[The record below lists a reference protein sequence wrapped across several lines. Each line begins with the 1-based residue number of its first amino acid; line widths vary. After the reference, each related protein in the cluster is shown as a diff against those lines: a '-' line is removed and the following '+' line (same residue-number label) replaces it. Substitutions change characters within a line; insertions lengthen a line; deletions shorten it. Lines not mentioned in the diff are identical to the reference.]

1 VLAYRQVIELDARNG
16 AGGESDWTMRIYVEG
31 KSQMID
37 RQYDKTDVILIAILS
52 VYCIAFFL
60 ASLGYLSLEYKNLQ
74 DNGNTNDPVLLQ
86 LCVVIGILGAITRGA
101 SRLFDDVGSGAFDPK
116 RSLSIIMR
124 PIEGGGMAIVAF
136 FFFRSLLLVLEQGD
150 APINPWGFL
159 SISVMAGMFSHRA
172 ADGMRERFGRLITS
186 PPPGDGSS
194 GS

>member
-1 VLAYRQVIELDARNG
+1 
-16 AGGESDWTMRIYVEG
+16 MRVYVEG

-37 RQYDKTDVILIAILS
+37 RQYDKTDVILIVILS

-60 ASLGYLSLEYKNLQ
+60 ASLGYLSYEYPNLQ
-74 DNGNTNDPVLLQ
+74 ENGNINDTVLLQ

-124 PIEGGGMAIVAF
+124 PIEGGAMAIVAF

-172 ADGMRERFGRLITS
+172 ADGMLERLGRVIASPAPGNETS
-186 PPPGDGSS
+186 GR
-194 GS
+194 

>member
-1 VLAYRQVIELDARNG
+1 
-16 AGGESDWTMRIYVEG
+16 
-31 KSQMID
+31 MID
-37 RQYDKTDVILIAILS
+37 RQYDKMDVILIVILS

-60 ASLGYLSLEYKNLQ
+60 ASLAYLFYEYPNLQ
-74 DNGNTNDPVLLQ
+74 DNGNINDPVLLQ
-86 LCVVIGILGAITRGA
+86 LCVVIGILGAITRGS
-101 SRLFDDVGSGAFDPK
+101 SRLFDDVGAGIFDAK

-124 PIEGGGMAIVAF
+124 PIEGGVMAIVAF

-159 SISVMAGMFSHRA
+159 SLAAMAGLFSHHA

-186 PPPGDGSS
+186 PAPSNGSN

>member
-1 VLAYRQVIELDARNG
+1 
-16 AGGESDWTMRIYVEG
+16 MRVYVEG
-31 KSQMID
+31 KSRTDD
-37 RQYDKTDVILIAILS
+37 RQYDKTDVILIVILS
-52 VYCIAFFL
+52 VYCIAFFVATL
-60 ASLGYLSLEYKNLQ
+60 AYLSYEYPNLQ
-74 DNGNTNDPVLLQ
+74 ENGNINDPVLLQ
-86 LCVVIGILGAITRGA
+86 LCVAIAILGAITRGA

-124 PIEGGGMAIVAF
+124 PIEGGVMAIVAF

-172 ADGMRERFGRLITS
+172 ADGMLERFGRLITS
-186 PPPGDGSS
+186 PAPGNGSS

>member
-1 VLAYRQVIELDARNG
+1 
-16 AGGESDWTMRIYVEG
+16 
-31 KSQMID
+31 MID
-37 RQYDKTDVILIAILS
+37 RQYDKTDVILIVILS

-60 ASLGYLSLEYKNLQ
+60 ASLGYLSYDYPNLQ
-74 DNGNTNDPVLLQ
+74 DDVTGNINDSVLLQ
-86 LCVVIGILGAITRGA
+86 LCVVIGILGAVTRGT
-101 SRLFDDVGSGAFDPK
+101 SRLFDDVGSGTFDAK
-116 RSLSIIMR
+116 GSLSIIMR
-124 PIEGGGMAIVAF
+124 PIEGAAMVIVVF

-186 PPPGDGSS
+186 PAPGNGPS

>member
-1 VLAYRQVIELDARNG
+1 
-16 AGGESDWTMRIYVEG
+16 MRVYVEG
-31 KSQMID
+31 KTQMID
-37 RQYDKTDVILIAILS
+37 RQYDKTDVILIVILS

-60 ASLGYLSLEYKNLQ
+60 ASLGYLFYEYPNLQ
-74 DNGNTNDPVLLQ
+74 DNDNINDPVLLQ

-101 SRLFDDVGSGAFDPK
+101 SRLFDNVAGGAFDPK

-124 PIEGGGMAIVAF
+124 PIEGGVMAIVVF

-159 SISVMAGMFSHRA
+159 SLAAMAGLFSHRA

-186 PPPGDGSS
+186 PAPSNGSN

>member
-1 VLAYRQVIELDARNG
+1 
-16 AGGESDWTMRIYVEG
+16 MRVYVEG

-37 RQYDKTDVILIAILS
+37 RQYDKTDVILIVILS

-60 ASLGYLSLEYKNLQ
+60 ASLAYLSYEYPNLEQ
-74 DNGNTNDPVLLQ
+74 DVGSSTNPVLLQ

-101 SRLFDDVGSGAFDPK
+101 SSLFDDVGSGEFDPK

-124 PIEGGGMAIVAF
+124 PIEGGAMAIVAF

-159 SISVMAGMFSHRA
+159 SISVIAGMFSHRA

-186 PPPGDGSS
+186 PAPNDGSS